1 MASNDGH
8 GAEIVVIGGGI
19 AGVSAGYA
27 LGRHTSGPTITVIEA
42 EGQLAH
48 HTTGRSAALFI
59 ENYGTGP
66 TRALTKASRLYFHH
80 PPPELVDGPLLET
93 RGVLSVARPDQE
105 RYFQQALAEG
115 RAVNPDIAE
124 ITIEDAVDLF
134 PPLRADRLSR
144 ALYEPGASDID
155 VGRLHQS
162 FVRGIVAMGGTIST
176 STRARSLSRTGGRWT
191 ITTSVGDLR
200 ADLVVDAAGAWG
212 DDVAQRA
219 GIEPLGLTPL
229 RRTAFMVARP
239 ESLPARAPLTAE
251 IEHEDWYVKPDGA
264 QILCSPA
271 DETPSEPCDARPEE
285 IDIARAIDLINE
297 ATTLG
302 ITSIRSS
309 WAGLRTFSPD
319 RTMVIGPEPGEPAFI
334 WCVGQGG
341 TGIQTAPAAGQLVA
355 DLTLD
360 GEPSAVFDAAATGLE
375 LDVDAITPGRFR
387 RVGPSAR

>member
-1 MASNDGH
+1 MASTARPGP
-8 GAEIVVIGGGI
+8 EIVVIGGGI

-27 LGRHTSGPTITVIEA
+27 LGRHPTDPRVTVIEA
-42 EGQLAH
+42 ERQLAH

-66 TRALTKASRLYFHH
+66 TRVLTKASRHYFHE
-80 PPPELVDGPLLET
+80 PPVELVDGPLLET

-105 RYFQQALAEG
+105 RYFERVLAEG
-115 RAVNPDIAE
+115 LAVNPDIAE
-124 ITIEDAVDLF
+124 IGIDDAVGLF
-134 PPLRADRLSR
+134 PPLRGERLSR
-144 ALYEPGASDID
+144 ALYEPGACDID

-162 FVRGIVAMGGTIST
+162 FVRGLTRTGGTIST
-176 STRARSLSRTGGRWT
+176 SSRALSLDRSDGRWT
-191 ITTSVGDLR
+191 ITTSDGELR
-200 ADLVVDAAGAWG
+200 ADLIVDAAGAWG

-219 GIEPLGLTPL
+219 GIEPVGLTPL
-229 RRTAFMVARP
+229 RRTAFMVSRP

-251 IEHEDWYVKPDGA
+251 IEHEDWYLKPDGP

-297 ATTLG
+297 ATTLD
-302 ITSIRSS
+302 ITSIRSG

-319 RTMVIGPEPGEPAFI
+319 RTMVIGPDPAEPTFI

-360 GEPSAVFDAAATGLE
+360 GEPGASFDTGATGLE
-375 LDVDAITPGRFR
+375 LDIDAITPGRLR
-387 RVGPSAR
+387 RATPPAR